1 MTYTSEID
9 LTKINEEDNNKGKE
23 NDDDTMKIIIGISA
37 GLGILAIV
45 IIVILFIN
53 RKLKKDNKELKE
65 KVLSIGYSAGIE
77 KNVIVNETQ
86 SKKDQDYETTFI

>member
-9 LTKINEEDNNKGKE
+9 LTKIKEEDNNKGKE
-23 NDDDTMKIIIGISA
+23 NDDDTMKII
-37 GLGILAIV
+37 

-77 KNVIVNETQ
+77 KNVIVSETK

>member
-9 LTKINEEDNNKGKE
+9 LTKINEKDNGGDVESNK
-23 NDDDTMKIIIGISA
+23 DFIIGISV
-37 GLGILAIV
+37 GLGLLVIV
-45 IIVILFIN
+45 IVVILVIN
-53 RKLKKDNKELKE
+53 RRLKKDNKVLKE

-77 KNVIVNETQ
+77 KNVIVSETK

>member
-9 LTKINEEDNNKGKE
+9 LTKINEEENKS
-23 NDDDTMKIIIGISA
+23 NIYIIIGISV